1 VSGVFNSDSL
11 ESELFLIFLQQL
23 ENDFNML
30 STEEILLFLKTNKSY
45 LLKRFHCSEIG
56 LFGSFARNEQSE
68 KSDIDILV
76 QFEKDVPDLYNLELE
91 LKEYLKNQF
100 NREIDICSKKWIKP
114 IFKPMILKEAIYA

>member
-76 QFEKDVPDLYNLELE
+76 QFEKDAPDLYNLELE
-91 LKEYLKNQF
+91 LKEFLK
-100 NREIDICSKKWIKP
+100 KTV
-114 IFKPMILKEAIYA
+114 